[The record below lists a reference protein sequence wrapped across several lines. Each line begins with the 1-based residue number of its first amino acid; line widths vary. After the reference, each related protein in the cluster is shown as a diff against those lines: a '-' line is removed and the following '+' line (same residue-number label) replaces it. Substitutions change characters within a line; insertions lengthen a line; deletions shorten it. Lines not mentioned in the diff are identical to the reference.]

1 MKTLATCCA
10 ALLFGFAASA
20 APIGRIYPEPQKILS
35 EPVDLPAA
43 MGKTTVVFHSAS
55 REPQFEMGRELY
67 LAELAKLA
75 ENPAATPL
83 EIHAGLLDNPEM
95 DALFGNHPALLPPQG
110 YSIRIVSSSPDKTVV
125 AVGGADSR
133 GVLYGFC
140 SLAQLL
146 TADAGG
152 KAVQRLVAV
161 DDYPVWRERFISDY
175 FNSETLAGY
184 KFAVANKISGVAA
197 ILQDNWRKPEWWEK
211 IKPTLAAMKEMHDAG
226 ALEFM
231 MLIHIYRNN
240 KADKQLNIAN
250 EQEVG
255 ELIDACRRLA
265 ASGANYIMIG
275 ADDITPLDI
284 EKGYLPYHQEE
295 LDRFGSIGAAHGYL
309 MKRLYDSLIP
319 DYPSLKLS
327 MVGAPYSIGHG
338 IGRKVVDQYMIDWGK
353 NAPKD
358 VMWVWTGKGVFSP
371 EVNSFELKKVTDL
384 LSGQKIYLFD
394 NSNGFHSPLPR
405 WETRFYPGMEL
416 DNDGIVYLN
425 GCFFQTTVRNQ
436 EALRF
441 LTTCDYLWN
450 PAAYNPRRS
459 YDTALEILFGR
470 EAVAPVNRLREIM
483 VSYDDAEY
491 SGDRSKLAG
500 TADEFAAALEAVRKL
515 RDPDGQPLRIGLDRI
530 ATRVERARA
539 FEKNVP
545 PTAQIRAAAVPVT
558 LDGNITAEEWGK
570 AATLKLENADG
581 SADAAPT
588 VAKIMY
594 APEGVYLAF
603 EVPAAAPLP
612 ELAKLRHDEAVFASP
627 DVVEVFLQFTPEG
640 PENLASYAH
649 YCFDYAGNKFEE
661 IPTSVIWNGDWN
673 VAVKPAATGWN
684 AELLIKPTPGSRS
697 TRSIQEE
704 DNMYWVEDTPGLNPA
719 VPAAGQVWKANFHRV
734 ENRTGKVQSWGKN
747 GFKFHLPGY
756 FGTLE
761 LK

>member
-35 EPVDLPAA
+35 EPVDQPAA
-43 MGKTTVVFHSAS
+43 QSKTTVVFHSVNGEA
-55 REPQFEMGRELY
+55 QFDMGSELY
-67 LAELAKLA
+67 LSELGKLGENSAAK
-75 ENPAATPL
+75 PL
-83 EIHAGLLDNPEM
+83 EIHAGLLSDPEM
-95 DALFGNHPALLPPQG
+95 DALFNYHLALLPPQG
-110 YSIRIVSSSPDKTVV
+110 YSIRIISSSADKTVV
-125 AVGGADSR
+125 AIGGADAR

-146 TADAGG
+146 TTGADG
-152 KAVQRLVAV
+152 KAVQRLVNV
-161 DDYPVWRERFISDY
+161 DDYPVWRSRFISDY
-175 FNSETLAGY
+175 FNSETLDGY

-231 MLIHIYRNN
+231 MLIHVYRNN
-240 KADKQLNIAN
+240 KEEKQLNIASD
-250 EQEVG
+250 QEVG

-265 ASGANYIMIG
+265 ESGATYIMIG

-319 DYPSLKLS
+319 DYPDLKLS

-353 NAPKD
+353 NAPKE

-371 EVNSFELKKVTDL
+371 EVNSFELKKITDL
-384 LSGQKIYLFD
+384 LSGQKVFLFD
-394 NSNGFHSPLPR
+394 NSNGFYSPLPR
-405 WETRFYPGMEL
+405 WETKFYPGMEL
-416 DNDGIVYLN
+416 DNEGIVYLN

-450 PAAYNPRRS
+450 PAAYNPQRS
-459 YDTALEILFGR
+459 YDTALEILFGK
-470 EAVAPVNRLREIM
+470 AVVAPVNRLREIM
-483 VSYDDAEY
+483 ISYDNAEY

-500 TADEFAAALEAVRKL
+500 TADEFAAALETVKKL

-530 ATRVERARA
+530 AKRVERART
-539 FEKNVP
+539 FEKNVAP
-545 PTAQIRAAAVPVT
+545 EAEIHAATAPVK
-558 LDGNITAEEWGK
+558 LDGDITEAEWGK
-570 AATLKLENADG
+570 AAIIKLENADG
-581 SADAAPT
+581 TPDAAPT
-588 VAKIMY
+588 VARVMY
-594 APEGVYLAF
+594 APEGAYIAF
-603 EVPAAAPLP
+603 EIPASEPLP
-612 ELAKLRHDEAVFASP
+612 ELGKLRHDEAAYASP
-627 DVVEVFLQFTPEG
+627 DAVEVFLQLTPDG
-640 PENLASYAH
+640 PDNLASYAH

-661 IPTSVIWNGDWN
+661 IPTSVQWQGDWD
-673 VAVKPAATGWN
+673 VAVKPTATGWN
-684 AELLIKPTPGSRS
+684 AELLIKPVPGIRS

-704 DNMYWVEDTPGLNPA
+704 DNMYWVEDNQGLKPE

-734 ENRTGKVQSWGKN
+734 ENRTEKVQSWGKN

-756 FGTLE
+756 FGKLI